1 MNQRPPPVLS
11 PLEARVVAVLFE
23 KKRTV
28 PDTYPLT
35 LNALVAGCNQKTS
48 RDPVMNASESEV
60 QAAIDQLKRLSLVI
74 ESSGG
79 RVMRYAEN
87 IKAVLQVPAESV
99 GLLATLILRGAQTA
113 GELRIHCERIQRFSD
128 ISAVEGFLNELAAW
142 PAGALAVELARAP
155 GARETRWVHL
165 LSGPVAMAP
174 ASALQP
180 SAASGASEAARVAV
194 AGTGGAAYAPAPASV
209 GELDA
214 MNAKLARLE
223 QEIAALRSTV
233 ERLCGELGVPVQGD

>member
-1 MNQRPPPVLS
+1 
-11 PLEARVVAVLFE
+11 
-23 KKRTV
+23 
-28 PDTYPLT
+28 
-35 LNALVAGCNQKTS
+35 
-48 RDPVMNASESEV
+48 
-60 QAAIDQLKRLSLVI
+60 VI

-87 IKAVLQVPAESV
+87 IKAVLQVPSESV
-99 GLLATLILRGAQTA
+99 GLLVTLILRGAQTA

-142 PAGALAVELARAP
+142 PAGALAAELPRAP

-165 LSGPVAMAP
+165 LSGPVATAPAP

-180 SAASGASEAARVAV
+180 SAVSGPSEAAGALV
-194 AGTGGAAYAPAPASV
+194 AGTGGATYAPAPASV

-223 QEIAALRSTV
+223 AEIAALKSTV
-233 ERLCGELGVPVQGD
+233 ERLCGELGVPVQRD